1 MKKVI
6 IFSLIFVFAGSVALA
21 IGAQN
26 GAGSPSASPS
36 HSPSPSLSASPSHS
50 PSPSL
55 SGTPKMEQ
63 SDDQNDDQEEQDDN
77 QGKQVQN
84 EQQTQNE
91 GEESELKNK
100 ESIGEIDKEEHRSAV
115 ANFVQSLLDIADREG
130 GIGEQVR
137 LIAQEQN
144 QSASTTMQA
153 MEKVQTRSKVKT
165 FFIGS
170 DYKNLGEMRSE
181 MVKVENQ
188 IKQLTQL
195 KTEIQNEDNKVAME
209 EQLQILEQEQTRIQ
223 DFIETNESKFS
234 LFGWLVKIFAK

>member
-1 MKKVI
+1 MKRII
-6 IFSLIFVFAGSVALA
+6 IFSLIFVFAGSTALA
-21 IGAQN
+21 VGAQN
-26 GAGSPSASPS
+26 GAGSPNT
-36 HSPSPSLSASPSHS
+36 SPSLSASPSHS

-100 ESIGEIDKEEHRSAV
+100 ESIEEIDKEEHRSAV

-137 LIAQEQN
+137 VIAQEQN

-170 DYKNLGEMRSE
+170 DYKNLGGLRSE
-181 MVKVENQ
+181 MVQTENRLEQLNKLMENTENAGDKTELQNQ
-188 IKQLTQL
+188 IQL
-195 KTEIQNEDNKVAME
+195 
-209 EQLQILEQEQTRIQ
+209 LQQEQTKIES
-223 DFIETNESKFS
+223 FINANESKFS
-234 LFGWLVKIFAK
+234 LFGWLVKIFVK